1 MGAPLPGL
9 PGQDDALAGA
19 LLALAPLFLFAGRP
33 LLDIALALGAGV
45 WGLGLTTWVLQS
57 VLPPSAPA
65 WLPPLAG
72 LVVGIALAFAVDK
85 ALRFGYFLLGAG
97 CGALA
102 GNALAHMC
110 LSVARSSQE
119 NIFLA
124 LQITLVA
131 VCSVG
136 LGGAFVGLKRPFAML
151 STSFLGGFMLIAVS
165 PPPYPPPLATLS
177 VPTPKLKCLE
187 VCVTGKVMWADF
199 RRDQNIGCESFPLR
213 SRNNQGAVLLADDL
227 LSRCDRLLLRRS
239 AVPRTGC
246 GLGGRLSTR
255 PHCPARAPLGSP
267 SLGAVRGWLRHD
279 GIGGRE
285 FGPHGRGGSALKL
298 INVKETRKLLVL

>member
-19 LLALAPLFLFAGRP
+19 LLALAPVFLFAGRP

-72 LVVGIALAFAVDK
+72 LMVGIALAFAVDK

-110 LSVARSSQE
+110 LGAARSPQK
-119 NIFLA
+119 NILLA
-124 LQITLVA
+124 LQIILVA

-136 LGGAFVGLKRPFAML
+136 LGGAFAGLKRPFAML
-151 STSFLGGFMLIAVS
+151 STSFLGGFMLVAVS
-165 PPPYPPPLATLS
+165 PPPYSPPLAPLS
-177 VPTPKLKCLE
+177 VPSE
-187 VCVTGKVMWADF
+187 V
-199 RRDQNIGCESFPLR
+199 E
-213 SRNNQGAVLLADDL
+213 VL
-227 LSRCDRLLLRRS
+227 
-239 AVPRTGC
+239 
-246 GLGGRLSTR
+246 
-255 PHCPARAPLGSP
+255 
-267 SLGAVRGWLRHD
+267 
-279 GIGGRE
+279 
-285 FGPHGRGGSALKL
+285 
-298 INVKETRKLLVL
+298 